1 MFGQISELTTIEFVV
16 VVVQTNLEVGILK
29 RWPQMKCAGNDTMHA
44 YGAMFHH
51 FHDARHIQAQGSMS
65 AEDFGD
71 FIEHVGRRN
80 ILSADEWMKR
90 ALHDDLG
97 DRDVCLTFDDALLC
111 QFEIALPVMRDLGL
125 TAFWFV
131 YSSVFEGKIES
142 LEVYRHF
149 RMSSFAD
156 ICEFYVVFTAHVK
169 TAYPDEYRKVMEGF
183 NPDAYLAAYPF
194 YTKKDLLFRFLR
206 DDMLGSARY
215 HATMQKLMAQRK
227 YDVDALK
234 NILWM
239 NDKHLQALHQ
249 DGHVIGLH
257 SYSHPTRMKELS
269 REAQA
274 KEFGKNFQHLEAV
287 LGERPKC
294 MAHPCNSY
302 NADTLSVLEG
312 LGVRL
317 GFRANMAPIQRRTAL
332 EFNREDHANIMQE
345 MHG

>member
-1 MFGQISELTTIEFVV
+1 MFGPFSELTTIEFVV

-29 RWPQMKCAGNDTMHA
+29 RGPQMKCAGNDTMHA

-51 FHDARHIQAQGSMS
+51 CHDARHIQAQGSMS

-71 FIEHVGRRN
+71 LIEHVGRRN

-142 LEVYRHF
+142 REVYRHF

-169 TAYPDEYRKVMEGF
+169 PAYPDEYPKAREGF
-183 NPDAYLAAYPF
+183 NPDA
-194 YTKKDLLFRFLR
+194 
-206 DDMLGSARY
+206 
-215 HATMQKLMAQRK
+215 
-227 YDVDALK
+227 
-234 NILWM
+234 
-239 NDKHLQALHQ
+239 
-249 DGHVIGLH
+249 
-257 SYSHPTRMKELS
+257 
-269 REAQA
+269 
-274 KEFGKNFQHLEAV
+274 
-287 LGERPKC
+287 
-294 MAHPCNSY
+294 
-302 NADTLSVLEG
+302 
-312 LGVRL
+312 
-317 GFRANMAPIQRRTAL
+317 
-332 EFNREDHANIMQE
+332 
-345 MHG
+345 